1 MSLDIEPSLDI
12 VKSPTFINLKLAS
25 DQFNLNANTVVLFV
39 EDTSDGLSVSS
50 NKVTLE
56 AEVTYVITAN
66 FRLNGVASGSSM
78 HITIRDFTN
87 NVNLGRTN
95 NLISLDNPTDDGA
108 HGALFFII
116 KPTIDIEVGFRATF
130 VNPANQGIFKEEC
143 YAAIFSI

>member
-1 MSLDIEPSLDI
+1 MINLGATRLKT
-12 VKSPTFINLKLAS
+12 VKEFINLKLSA
-25 DQFNLNANTVVLFV
+25 DQFNLNADTVVAFV

-50 NKVTLE
+50 NKVTLK
-56 AEVTYVITAN
+56 AGVTYAIAAN
-66 FRLNGVASGSSM
+66 FRLNGAASGSSM

-108 HGALFFII
+108 EGTLFFII
-116 KPTIDIEVGFRATF
+116 KPTTDIDVGFRATF

-143 YAAIFSI
+143 YATILSI